1 MTSPTHYLP
10 HLSTPFQQKFSK
22 EFSKFI
28 DPIILSWTLSDHVF
42 VSIHS
47 MKMPVN
53 PIQCWFLGL
62 LSCSINIIYSS
73 WSFSSRS
80 NFFFFSLG
88 FQSTVSV
95 QLLSHIWL
103 LATPW
108 TAACQASLSITNS
121 WSFLKF
127 MSMKSV
133 IPSNYFILC
142 CPLLLLSSIFPALGS
157 FPMNQFFTSGVQS
170 TGLSASASVF
180 PINIQD

>member
-10 HLSTPFQQKFSK
+10 HLSTPFQQKFPK
-22 EFSKFI
+22 EFSEFI

-80 NFFFFSLG
+80 NFFFHLASRAQ
-88 FQSTVSV
+88 FQSSCSV
-95 QLLSHIWL
+95 ISDSLQPHGLQHARLPCPSP
-103 LATPW
+103 TPR
-108 TAACQASLSITNS
+108 AFSNSCS
-121 WSFLKF
+121 WSQWYHPT
-127 MSMKSV
+127 
-133 IPSNYFILC
+133 I
-142 CPLLLLSSIFPALGS
+142 LSSVVPFSSHLQS
-157 FPMNQFFTSGVQS
+157 FQH
-170 TGLSASASVF
+170 
-180 PINIQD
+180 